1 MNILWVRDGKIGH
14 EKQVKVLLDEVGK
27 SIEVSIT
34 EYVVQPF
41 STQRLLSCLFKK
53 LPFIDNEFDIIIG
66 AGHST
71 YSKIL
76 NFKKASKK
84 KALAIAVLV
93 PSLFKNRFDLICAPL
108 HDSYKI
114 KNTNNV
120 IFFEGSLAKVSDRE
134 PSSDIGFIALGGQN
148 NHYKFNE
155 SHILKQIKYMLSLH
169 PSKTWYV
176 FNSRRTSKQMNDRLS
191 SLANE
196 NDNVLIVLNDD
207 PNTDISFDETISS
220 ASLKLVSQDSMNM
233 VYEALSSK
241 GTTYVFDMDSIS
253 KDNKIVNQINRL
265 ISNREIGSIEYLN
278 MADGLKKMQLK
289 PQKEFND
296 VYAEV
301 EKLAFKL
308 VQKLNK

>member
-34 EYVVQPF
+34 EYDVQPF
-41 STQRLLSCLFKK
+41 STQRFLSCLFKK

-76 NFKKASKK
+76 NFKKVSKK
-84 KALAIAVLV
+84 KAIAIAVLV

-155 SHILKQIKYMLSLH
+155 SHILKQIKYMLSLY
-169 PSKTWYV
+169 PSKTWHI
-176 FNSRRTSKQMNDRLS
+176 FNSRRTSKKMNDQLS

-207 PNTDISFDETISS
+207 ANKDISFDETISS
-220 ASLKLVSQDSMNM
+220 ASLKLISQDSMNM
-233 VYEALSSK
+233 VYESLSTK
-241 GTTYVFDMDSIS
+241 GSTILFNMKYLRKNKVINQMNELLQNKQVGYIEYNQMV
-253 KDNKIVNQINRL
+253 KGLNKIKIH
-265 ISNREIGSIEYLN
+265 
-278 MADGLKKMQLK
+278 MQN
-289 PQKEFND
+289 PHHEVF
-296 VYAEV
+296 AEV
-301 EKLAFKL
+301 EKLAYKIKN
-308 VQKLNK
+308 KLNLS

>member
-1 MNILWVRDGKIGH
+1 MKILWVRDGKIGH
-14 EKQVKVLLDEVGK
+14 EKQVKVLLDEIAK

-41 STQRLLSCLFKK
+41 STQRFLSCLFKK
-53 LPFIDNEFDIIIG
+53 PAFVNNEFDIIIG

-76 NFKKASKK
+76 NFKKASMKE
-84 KALAIAVLV
+84 ALAIAVLV
-93 PSLFKNRFDLICAPL
+93 PSIFKNRFDLICAPS

-120 IFFEGSLAKVSDRE
+120 IFFEGSLAKVSDCE
-134 PSSDIGFIALGGQN
+134 PNSDIGFIALGGQN

-155 SHILKQIKYMLSLH
+155 SHILKQIKYMLSLY

-241 GTTYVFDMDSIS
+241 GTSYVFDMDSIS

-265 ISNREIGSIEYLN
+265 ITNRDIGSIEYLN
-278 MADGLKKMQLK
+278 MADGLTKMQLK